1 MDVNNI
7 MNALEAKH
15 PGEKEYLQAVREVL
29 LSVEDIY
36 NRHPEFE
43 RNRIIERMVEP
54 DRIVTFRVTWLDDN
68 GEVQNNI
75 GYRVQFNNAIG
86 PYKGGIRFHMAEAEK
101 WRLGGARRES
111 QGERASMAGIDIT
124 PDAQGKVRDLY
135 DLGDRLLLV
144 ATDRISAFD
153 YILEDEIPHKGQVLT
168 QLSKFWFN
176 LLDGVVENHLISTDV
191 ADLPEQFQPYAD
203 YLRGRFMLV
212 RKADM
217 FPAECIVRGYLAGS
231 GLKEYNRE
239 GTVCGIALPEGL
251 VNSSKLPEPIFT
263 PSTKAEIGDHDE
275 NISFER
281 LVEILGE
288 EDATALRD
296 LALKVYTTAA
306 DHAAARGVIIAD
318 TKFEFGRLGDT
329 IILAD
334 EVLTPDS
341 SRFWPGDTY
350 EEGADQPS
358 FDKQFVR
365 DWLTANW
372 DKTGNPPRLPQDII
386 DATSAKYIQA
396 FETITGQKFDPATF

>member
-1 MDVNNI
+1 
-7 MNALEAKH
+7 
-15 PGEKEYLQAVREVL
+15 
-29 LSVEDIY
+29 
-36 NRHPEFE
+36 
-43 RNRIIERMVEP
+43 
-54 DRIVTFRVTWLDDN
+54 
-68 GEVQNNI
+68 
-75 GYRVQFNNAIG
+75 
-86 PYKGGIRFHMAEAEK
+86 
-101 WRLGGARRES
+101 
-111 QGERASMAGIDIT
+111 MAGIDIT

-153 YILEDEIPHKGQVLT
+153 YILEDEIPYKGQVLT
-168 QLSKFWFN
+168 QLSKFWFD

-191 ADLPEQFQPYAD
+191 ADLPEEFQPYAD

-212 RKADM
+212 KKADM

-239 GTVCGIALPEGL
+239 GTVCGIELPQGL

-281 LVEILGE
+281 LTEILGE

-306 DHAAARGVIIAD
+306 DHAAERGVIIAD
-318 TKFEFGRLGDT
+318 TKFEFGVLDGRTILG
-329 IILAD
+329 D

-341 SRFWPGDTY
+341 SRFWSADDY
-350 EEGADQPS
+350 EVGREQAS

-365 DWLTANW
+365 NWLNANW
-372 DKTGNPPRLPQDII
+372 DRQGNPPHLPADVIEK
-386 DATSAKYIQA
+386 TTEKYIQA
-396 FETITGQKFDPATF
+396 YEKLSGRTFNF